1 MPFLVCVT
9 VLHIYVSGESDI
21 VFNSLNIVLLVI
33 AASLLLMLL
42 MILFLLIKEA
52 LNKSRHAS
60 YLHIFRLIA
69 RKICLRNLHIGFNQR
84 FLNLILTWIEP
95 A

>member
-21 VFNSLNIVLLVI
+21 VFNSLNTVLLVI
-33 AASLLLMLL
+33 AALLLLMLL
-42 MILFLLIKEA
+42 MILFLLIKET

-60 YLHIFRLIA
+60 CLHIFRWIA
-69 RKICLRNLHIGFNQR
+69 S
-84 FLNLILTWIEP
+84 

>member
-21 VFNSLNIVLLVI
+21 VFNSLNTVLLVI

-60 YLHIFRLIA
+60 CLHIFRLIA
-69 RKICLRNLHIGFNQR
+69 RKICLRNLHTRFNQH

-95 A
+95 V

>member
-21 VFNSLNIVLLVI
+21 VFNSLNTVLLVI
-33 AASLLLMLL
+33 AALLLLMLL

-60 YLHIFRLIA
+60 CLHIFRWIA
-69 RKICLRNLHIGFNQR
+69 
-84 FLNLILTWIEP
+84 
-95 A
+95 